1 MDCLCACLGKGPRGA
16 GSFRARLGRE
26 VIIKHFALGAGINP
40 HTWEHGWYQQSM
52 VAMTA
57 CQAVTD
63 PSSGRIESQLVYT
76 IRSTVSG
83 MGAPLAE

>member
-1 MDCLCACLGKGPRGA
+1 MDGLFAGLEKGARGA

-26 VIIKHFALGAGINP
+26 VIIKHSALKSGHQAAYMG
-40 HTWEHGWYQQSM
+40 TWYQQLM